1 MFKVVLC
8 LFGVAGAAA
17 RACAIPAHLRAR
29 RARRAARRALRAEA
43 QPGTAPAA
51 PRLWNLPAR
60 RPPQGRN
67 SKAGAVGAAGGGSGR
82 KVQPVG
88 AAYPYA
94 TQPPYGPFPQPHP
107 FAYMAHHGVPGSVP
121 GMIPPNMYP
130 NAGMVTNPYTGLT
143 GPAPG
148 VPPLP
153 GNPFAGGVF
162 GPMGAGNVSY
172 GNLVGFPGSMM
183 HPYGPMPLPLMT
195 PGMTGFRASI
205 ATPPCTAQCTAL

>member
-1 MFKVVLC
+1 
-8 LFGVAGAAA
+8 
-17 RACAIPAHLRAR
+17 
-29 RARRAARRALRAEA
+29 
-43 QPGTAPAA
+43 
-51 PRLWNLPAR
+51 
-60 RPPQGRN
+60 
-67 SKAGAVGAAGGGSGR
+67 
-82 KVQPVG
+82 
-88 AAYPYA
+88 
-94 TQPPYGPFPQPHP
+94 
-107 FAYMAHHGVPGSVP
+107 
-121 GMIPPNMYP
+121 MYP

-195 PGMTGFRASI
+195 PGMTGFPSVNSNTSMYGPMYSPFNPYAMSAYHPQTHYNMGFYHGALHAGQGIASS
-205 ATPPCTAQCTAL
+205 PVRCEWKL